1 MIVEVKVRLRNGIL
15 DPQGKAIHHALLSLG
30 HNIVSDV
37 SVGKIITLN
46 INSDDKEKVRQE
58 VTEMCESL
66 LANVVIE
73 DYEILL

>member
-1 MIVEVKVRLRNGIL
+1 MIVEVKVRLKSGIL

-30 HNIVSDV
+30 HNNVSNV
-37 SVGKIITLN
+37 GVGKIITLN
-46 INSDDKEKVRQE
+46 IDSDDKGKVKE
-58 VTEMCESL
+58 EIIKMCESL

>member
-1 MIVEVKVRLRNGIL
+1 MIVEVKVRLRSGIL

-30 HNIVSDV
+30 HNSVSDV